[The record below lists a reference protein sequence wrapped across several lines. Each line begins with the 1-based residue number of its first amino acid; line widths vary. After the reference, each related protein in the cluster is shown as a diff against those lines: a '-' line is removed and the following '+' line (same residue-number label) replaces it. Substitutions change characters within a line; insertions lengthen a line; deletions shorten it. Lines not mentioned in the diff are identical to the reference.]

1 MARTHPFAA
10 PAGKLPDMT
19 VAAIVAVL
27 LIAIVV
33 VFQVALA
40 LGAPLGYAAWGG
52 KHPGV
57 LPRNLRIASG
67 VAALVI
73 YPIIIL
79 LVLASAGFIE
89 AAWLPGNGKIA
100 MWVLAALL
108 ALGALANFASRSPR
122 ERIWGPVAMAIAI
135 CCAII
140 AAGI

>member
-1 MARTHPFAA
+1 
-10 PAGKLPDMT
+10 MT

-52 KHPGV
+52 QHQGV

-79 LVLASAGFIE
+79 LVLASAGLIE
-89 AAWLPGNGKIA
+89 AAWLPGDGKIV
-100 MWVLAALL
+100 MWVLAILL
-108 ALGALANFASRSPR
+108 GLGALANFASRSPR
-122 ERIWGPVAMAIAI
+122 ERVWGPVALAIAI
-135 CCAII
+135 CCAIV